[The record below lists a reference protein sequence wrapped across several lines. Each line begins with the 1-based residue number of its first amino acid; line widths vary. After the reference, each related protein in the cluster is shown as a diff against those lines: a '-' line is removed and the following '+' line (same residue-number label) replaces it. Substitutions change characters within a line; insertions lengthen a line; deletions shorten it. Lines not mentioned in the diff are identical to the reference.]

1 MALARILALA
11 RIARGF
17 AGARTFAG
25 VDPHAHDGFS
35 RLLGGSRGGGQA
47 PHGKRDRRNGEGR
60 AGRDICL
67 HALNLLMN
75 LLAVEH
81 IVSPEQNSRS
91 VIRSSEKRV
100 TKISVIAHIPFGY
113 GEQLVSMTERM
124 SA

>member
-47 PHGKRDRRNGEGR
+47 ADASAIAATARVAPD
-60 AGRDICL
+60 AIFVFM
-67 HALNLLMN
+67 LL
-75 LLAVEH
+75 
-81 IVSPEQNSRS
+81 I
-91 VIRSSEKRV
+91 SS
-100 TKISVIAHIPFGY
+100 
-113 GEQLVSMTERM
+113 
-124 SA
+124 